1 MPEASSSHPLFGR
14 ARAATGFARPFTL
27 RAYPTRD
34 DARLSDIDHRMHQ
47 IFGRLTGRIGMLRRA
62 RLKQIL
68 RRACKR
74 EETIKAMSDADLREA
89 IDANRA
95 RLITTQLSG
104 PALGEAVSLVREVS
118 RRTLGLRPHDEQL
131 FAALTMLSGKLV
143 EMATGEGKSL
153 AAALTAA
160 VAGLARLPTHVVTVN
175 DYLAQR
181 DAEEMKPLFDWLG
194 LSVGSIDHEHTP
206 DERRETYLRDIVY
219 CSNKEIAFDY
229 LRDQVKIGQGTG
241 DIRLRLRRMEG
252 DDTDAPVM
260 RGLHF
265 TVVDEADS
273 VLIDEARTPLILSQE
288 TDVAAEEAWARTTYE
303 LADQMFEDLHY
314 KKRTSEKRIEL
325 TDFGKDRLEEF
336 CKPLEPLWHNKIQRE
351 HAVSQA
357 ITARSFFE
365 EGDQYVIQ
373 DGKIVIV
380 DEYTGRLMPERS
392 WNDGLHQ
399 LVEFKED
406 LELTGRKLA
415 IARTTYQK
423 FFRRYMRLSGMSG
436 TVQEVQREICA
447 VYRIPT
453 LRLPTRLPTKMRHL
467 GTRITRKEEA
477 KLDLIADRVNTLRS
491 NGQAVLIGT
500 RTVGASDKI
509 SAHLTKRAVQH
520 DVLNAVNADEEAE
533 VIKDAGQPGRVTV
546 ATNMAGRGVHI
557 HVPDEVIKA
566 GGLHVM
572 LTERH
577 DSARIDRQLIGRTA
591 RQGQP
596 GSYETILSLDDPLV
610 TAIKTPVIS
619 QLAQLPGILGRP
631 FAMIAFRRSQKRAEG
646 LNARARRQL
655 IKMDRQLDRVLAFSG
670 FEK

>member
-1 MPEASSSHPLFGR
+1 MPEASQTLPLFGR
-14 ARAATGFARPFTL
+14 ARDPSGFARPITL
-27 RAYPTRD
+27 RTYPTRD
-34 DARLSDIDHRMHQ
+34 DLRLSDVDHRMHH
-47 IFGRLTGRIGMLRRA
+47 IYGRLTGRVGQFRRS
-62 RLKQIL
+62 RLKQTL
-68 RRACKR
+68 RKACKR
-74 EETIKAMSDADLREA
+74 EEEIKALSDAALRSK
-89 IDANRA
+89 IDDARA
-95 RLITTQLSG
+95 FLITSQLSTR
-104 PALGEAVSLVREVS
+104 ALGDAVALVREVS

-160 VAGLARLPTHVVTVN
+160 VGGLARVPTHVVTVN
-175 DYLAQR
+175 DYLAER

-194 LSVGSIDHEHTP
+194 LSVGSIDHDATP
-206 DERRETYLRDIVY
+206 DERRQIYLRDIVY

-241 DIRLRLRRMEG
+241 DIRLRLRQMDG
-252 DDTDAPVM
+252 DTTDAPVM

-265 TVVDEADS
+265 AVVDEADS

-288 TDVAAEEAWARTTYE
+288 TDVTAEALWAQTTFS
-303 LADQMFEDLHY
+303 LADKMFENIHY
-314 KKRTSEKRIEL
+314 KVHKSEKRIEL
-325 TDFGKDRLEEF
+325 LDFGKDRLADF
-336 CKPLEPLWHNKIQRE
+336 CKPLETLWHNKIQRE
-351 HAVSQA
+351 HAVGQA
-357 ITARSFFE
+357 LTAREFFK

-373 DGKIVIV
+373 EGKVVIV

-399 LVEFKED
+399 LVEYKEG

-423 FFRRYMRLSGMSG
+423 FFRRYLRLAGMSG
-436 TVQEVQREICA
+436 TVQEVQREISA

-453 LRLPTRLPTKMRHL
+453 LRLPTRLPSKMRNL

-477 KLDLIADRVNTLRS
+477 KLDLIAARVEELRGR
-491 NGQAVLIGT
+491 GQAVLIGT

-509 SAHLTKRAVQH
+509 SAHLTKKGVQH

-557 HVPDEVIKA
+557 HVPDAVIQA

-596 GSYETILSLDDPLV
+596 GSFETILSLDDPLV
-610 TAIKTPVIS
+610 TAIRTPIIS
-619 QLAQLPGILGRP
+619 TLAQTPGLLGRP
-631 FAMIAFRRSQKRAEG
+631 FAMMAFRRSQKKAEA

-655 IKMDRQLDRVLAFSG
+655 IKMDRHLDRVLAFSG

>member
-1 MPEASSSHPLFGR
+1 MLGFGTIAKKVFGTANDRKVKAVRPLVDQINALEPEFEALSDEGIIEKTQELRDRALKGESLDALLPEA
-14 ARAATGFARPFTL
+14 FAN
-27 RAYPTRD
+27 
-34 DARLSDIDHRMHQ
+34 
-47 IFGRLTGRIGMLRRA
+47 
-62 RLKQIL
+62 
-68 RRACKR
+68 C
-74 EETIKAMSDADLREA
+74 REA
-89 IDANRA
+89 AKRA
-95 RLITTQLSG
+95 
-104 PALGEAVSLVREVS
+104 
-118 RRTLGLRPHDEQL
+118 LGLRAFDTQL
-131 FAALTMLSGKLV
+131 KGGIFLHQGNIS
-143 EMATGEGKSL
+143 EMKTGEGKTL
-153 AAALTAA
+153 VATFPAYLNALTGRG
-160 VAGLARLPTHVVTVN
+160 VHIVTVN

-194 LSVGSIDHEHTP
+194 LSVGSIEHEATP
-206 DERRETYLRDIVY
+206 DERRQTYLRDIVY

-241 DIRLRLRRMEG
+241 DIRLRLRKMQG
-252 DDTDAPVM
+252 DDSDAPVM

-265 TVVDEADS
+265 AVVDEADS

-288 TDVAAEEAWARTTYE
+288 TDVAAEALWAQTTYS

-314 KKRTSEKRIEL
+314 KTHSSEKRIEL
-325 TDFGKDRLEEF
+325 TEFGKDRLEEF
-336 CKPLEPLWHNKIQRE
+336 CKPLDPLWHNKIQRE
-351 HAVSQA
+351 HAVGQA
-357 ITARSFFE
+357 LTARTFFE

-373 DGKIVIV
+373 DGKVVIV

-399 LVEFKED
+399 LVEYKEG

-423 FFRRYMRLSGMSG
+423 FFRRYMRLAGMSG
-436 TVQEVQREICA
+436 TVQEVQREISA

-453 LRLPTRLPTKMRHL
+453 LRLPTRLPSKMRFL
-467 GTRITRKEEA
+467 GTRITRREEA
-477 KLDLIADRVNTLRS
+477 KLDLIASRVNELRS
-491 NGQAVLIGT
+491 KGQAVLIGT

-509 SAHLTKRAVQH
+509 SAYLTKRNVQH

-557 HVPDEVIKA
+557 HVPDTVIDA

-577 DSARIDRQLIGRTA
+577 DSARIARQLIGRTA

-610 TAIKTPVIS
+610 TAIKTPLVS
-619 QLAQLPGILGRP
+619 SLAQLPGFLGRP
-631 FAMIAFRRSQKRAEG
+631 FALMAFRRSQKRAEG